1 MILSQSEAE
10 HYVST
15 SVKWLLVFL
24 LGCIV
29 SGLLM
34 LAMVDNNFELVDQ
47 SFERAITQVVTTCT
61 DHTQAN
67 PPDPEQVRGRAP
79 GLSGE
84 WFYTRQTEARAE
96 RTLDPPRIQKPPGWG
111 VGNALLPAPLP
122 TGEVGW

>member
-1 MILSQSEAE
+1 MILSPAQSES
-10 HYVST
+10 YVASAT
-15 SVKWLLVFL
+15 KWLLVFL
-24 LGCIV
+24 LGCLV

-34 LAMVDNNFELVDQ
+34 LVMVDNNFELVDQ
-47 SFERAITQVVTTCT
+47 SFERAITKVVRACT
-61 DHTQAN
+61 DHTQTN
-67 PPDPEQVRGRAP
+67 TPQPEQVRVRAP

-111 VGNALLPAPLP
+111 VGKVLLPAPLP